1 VTHPGQVLTRA
12 SSLINESKVFQG
24 LAENMASVQIP
35 RGFLIMVI
43 DFSRLNSSSSLTG
56 STRTSASKDTAEAAK
71 SAPLNTPAAEATT
84 VKSGESV
91 HLSNEAQQLQKVTDK
106 LRDQPAVDNA
116 RVAELKAAI
125 ADGSY
130 KVDSN
135 RVASKLLNF
144 EAQR

>member
-1 VTHPGQVLTRA
+1 
-12 SSLINESKVFQG
+12 
-24 LAENMASVQIP
+24 
-35 RGFLIMVI
+35 MVI

-56 STRTSASKDTAEAAK
+56 STRTSVAKETADAGK
-71 SAPLNTPAAEATT
+71 SAPLTTQAEPAST
-84 VKSGESV
+84 VTSGESV

>member
-1 VTHPGQVLTRA
+1 MSLKFSREWPKPWQA
-12 SSLINESKVFQG
+12 SKFPEVSF
-24 LAENMASVQIP
+24 
-35 RGFLIMVI
+35 IMVI

-56 STRTSASKDTAEAAK
+56 STRTSASKESAEAGK
-71 SAPLNTPAAEATT
+71 SAPLESEAEQAGT

-116 RVAELKAAI
+116 CVAELKAAI

>member
-1 VTHPGQVLTRA
+1 
-12 SSLINESKVFQG
+12 
-24 LAENMASVQIP
+24 
-35 RGFLIMVI
+35 MVI
-43 DFSRLNSSSSLTG
+43 DFSRINSAPTLTSSSRTG
-56 STRTSASKDTAEAAK
+56 APQETGEAART
-71 SAPLNTPAAEATT
+71 APLSTQAEQVGASQ
-84 VKSGESV
+84 SGESV
-91 HLSNEAQQLQKVTDK
+91 HLSNEAQQLQKITDT
-106 LRDQPAVDNA
+106 LREEPAVDKA

>member
-1 VTHPGQVLTRA
+1 
-12 SSLINESKVFQG
+12 
-24 LAENMASVQIP
+24 
-35 RGFLIMVI
+35 MVI
-43 DFSRLNSSSSLTG
+43 DFNSSNSALPLKG
-56 STRTSASKDTAEAAK
+56 STRTSASKEAAENAK
-71 SAPLNTPAAEATT
+71 AAPLNTPAPEATT

-106 LRDQPAVDNA
+106 LRDQPEVDKA

>member
-1 VTHPGQVLTRA
+1 
-12 SSLINESKVFQG
+12 
-24 LAENMASVQIP
+24 
-35 RGFLIMVI
+35 MVI
-43 DFSRLNSSSSLTG
+43 DFSRLNSSPTPIG
-56 STRTSASKDTAEAAK
+56 STRTSGSKETGDAGK
-71 SAPLNTPAAEATT
+71 SAPVNTPTEQVSTSQ
-84 VKSGESV
+84 SGESV
-91 HLSNEAQQLQKVTDK
+91 HLSDEAQQLQKVTDK

>member
-1 VTHPGQVLTRA
+1 
-12 SSLINESKVFQG
+12 
-24 LAENMASVQIP
+24 
-35 RGFLIMVI
+35 MVI

-56 STRTSASKDTAEAAK
+56 STRTNASKESAEAGK
-71 SAPLNTPAAEATT
+71 SAAPESAAEQAGT

>member
-1 VTHPGQVLTRA
+1 
-12 SSLINESKVFQG
+12 
-24 LAENMASVQIP
+24 
-35 RGFLIMVI
+35 MVI
-43 DFSRLNSSSSLTG
+43 DFSRLNSSPTLTS
-56 STRTSASKDTAEAAK
+56 STRTSANKETGDTGK
-71 SAPLNTPAAEATT
+71 SAPLGTSTEQVSAST
-84 VKSGESV
+84 SGESV
-91 HLSNEAQQLQKVTDK
+91 HLSNEAQQLQKITDK

>member
-1 VTHPGQVLTRA
+1 
-12 SSLINESKVFQG
+12 
-24 LAENMASVQIP
+24 
-35 RGFLIMVI
+35 MVI
-43 DFSRLNSSSSLTG
+43 DFNRLNSSSPLTG
-56 STRTSASKDTAEAAK
+56 TTRTSASKETAETGK
-71 SAPLNTPAAEATT
+71 SAPLSTPAEQVST
-84 VKSGESV
+84 GESV

-106 LRDQPAVDNA
+106 LRDQPVVDNA

>member
-1 VTHPGQVLTRA
+1 MAVDAVDDPGGAGEHGRQVQRLVLPMPVEHRA
-12 SSLINESKVFQG
+12 DD
-24 LAENMASVQIP
+24 A
-35 RGFLIMVI
+35 
-43 DFSRLNSSSSLTG
+43 
-56 STRTSASKDTAEAAK
+56 AEAGQ
-71 SAPLNTPAAEATT
+71 SAALNTPAEQAT

-106 LRDQPAVDNA
+106 LRDQPAVDKA

>member
-1 VTHPGQVLTRA
+1 
-12 SSLINESKVFQG
+12 
-24 LAENMASVQIP
+24 
-35 RGFLIMVI
+35 MVI
-43 DFSRLNSSSSLTG
+43 DFSRLNN
-56 STRTSASKDTAEAAK
+56 STTVGSASRTASTKEATKTEA
-71 SAPLNTPAAEATT
+71 SAPVSGGTT
-84 VKSGESV
+84 SVSGSGEAV
-91 HLSNEAQQLQKVTDK
+91 HLSSEAQQLQKITDS
-106 LRDQPAVDNA
+106 LRDQPVVNSS

>member
-1 VTHPGQVLTRA
+1 
-12 SSLINESKVFQG
+12 
-24 LAENMASVQIP
+24 
-35 RGFLIMVI
+35 MVI

-56 STRTSASKDTAEAAK
+56 STRTSASKESAEAGK
-71 SAPLNTPAAEATT
+71 SLPLESAAEQAGT

-91 HLSNEAQQLQKVTDK
+91 HLSDEAQQLQKVTDK

-135 RVASKLLNF
+135 RVANKLLNF

>member
-1 VTHPGQVLTRA
+1 
-12 SSLINESKVFQG
+12 
-24 LAENMASVQIP
+24 
-35 RGFLIMVI
+35 MVI
-43 DFSRLNSSSSLTG
+43 DFSRLNSSPTLTSTLT
-56 STRTSASKDTAEAAK
+56 STRTSASQESADAAQNAPLSTETQQVAAK
-71 SAPLNTPAAEATT
+71 Q
-84 VKSGESV
+84 SGESV
-91 HLSNEAQQLQKVTDK
+91 HFSNEAQQLQKISDT
-106 LRDQPAVDNA
+106 LRDQPAVDKA

>member
-1 VTHPGQVLTRA
+1 
-12 SSLINESKVFQG
+12 
-24 LAENMASVQIP
+24 
-35 RGFLIMVI
+35 MVI
-43 DFSRLNSSSSLTG
+43 DFSRLNNSSSLSG
-56 STRTSASKDTAEAAK
+56 STRTSAAKENADAGK
-71 SAPLNTPAAEATT
+71 SAALNTAAEQAAT

-130 KVDSN
+130 KVDSS